1 MNSCP
6 CCSSKLLR
14 HARHNRVYWF
24 CSHCWQEMPDLS
36 EMILGNSA
44 GTHTRDGL
52 VKLPGLTPKLRMLD
66 SVGIA

>member
-6 CCSSKLLR
+6 CCSSQLLR

-44 GTHTRDGL
+44 RSHKRDGL
-52 VKLPGLTPKLRMLD
+52 VKVPGLTPKLRMLD

>member
-1 MNSCP
+1 
-6 CCSSKLLR
+6 
-14 HARHNRVYWF
+14 
-24 CSHCWQEMPDLS
+24 MPDLS

-44 GTHTRDGL
+44 RSHKRDGL

>member
-6 CCSSKLLR
+6 CCSSQLLR

-44 GTHTRDGL
+44 RTHKRDGL
-52 VKLPGLTPKLRMLD
+52 VKLPVLTPKLRILD